1 MNKESQ
7 KKRVIDYLKTG
18 GTLSIYNAPLMV
30 QIYHQL
36 ARAIYYARI
45 DLLIEG
51 YTIDSKLIS
60 RNGNKYSQYT
70 LREL

>member
-1 MNKESQ
+1 MDKESQ
-7 KKRVIDYLKTG
+7 KKRVINYLKSG
-18 GTLSIYNAPLMV
+18 RPLSIYNAPLTV

-45 DLLIEG
+45 DLLKEG

-60 RNGNKYSQYT
+60 QNGNKYSQYT
-70 LREL
+70 LRKI